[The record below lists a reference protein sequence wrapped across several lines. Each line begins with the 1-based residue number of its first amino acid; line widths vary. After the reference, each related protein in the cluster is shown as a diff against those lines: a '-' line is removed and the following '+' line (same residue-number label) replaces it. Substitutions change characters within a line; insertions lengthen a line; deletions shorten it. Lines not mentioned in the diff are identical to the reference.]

1 MPDDGTY
8 DVAVL
13 PGSQDGQ
20 GKACIA
26 LNLWSVFGFMGLPE
40 SLGSD

>member
-1 MPDDGTY
+1 VNWLKSFQQKFHQMPDDGTY

-26 LNLWSVFGFMGLPE
+26 LNL
-40 SLGSD
+40 